1 MIPRLIV
8 SPRLIFSIIVFSQTI
23 PVSQQILITEIM
35 YDLDGSDSPNE
46 FVELYNPST
55 TDTLNLDGWS
65 IQDRSSTDE
74 LIESGYGL
82 KIPPLFY
89 GLILEGD
96 YAIDSGLYQSTIP
109 ENAILIKVDDSS
121 IGNGLSASDSLFL
134 LDSTGLIIETLG
146 WEDWVQDGFSL
157 ERIRLHIENNPSNW
171 SQSLDSL
178 GSPGLMN
185 SVRPDSIDFAI
196 AGITISPEIIS
207 LNESGTLTGL
217 VANVGLTLGEP
228 EILVYVNGEFFTNE
242 FPGNISELDTVEF
255 ELEMGPFESGSQT
268 ILITINMAGDSNQ
281 SNNSDSTFLGVRYEF
296 RTFVLNEFMPR
307 PASGLPEFVEIVNIS
322 SNPVN
327 MYNWRIT
334 DNNVGTNYGLG
345 AITIAA
351 NGYGV
356 IAADSSLID
365 SVPEGIPYIVP
376 NGGFPTLNNSGDII
390 RIFDPYY
397 TQIDSL
403 TYSTDWGISQGVS
416 LEKYYVNDVSS
427 NQINWAPSTSPSG
440 FTIGAPN
447 SITPANING
456 ALLSELI
463 FYSPRIPTESD
474 EVTLTVP
481 ILNLG
486 SSIFEGLVQIIENES
501 MIHES
506 SFTSGNM
513 GDTVLIDVNIGPFSS
528 GFHELNIFLTI
539 ENDDEDEN
547 NSGLDTVKVRFPFGT
562 IMLNEFMSAPNNDQ
576 SEFVECIAFQ
586 DLEMKGWGIGDN
598 HKEPMGLAS
607 FFISSGDFIVILS
620 DSTIIDIID
629 NEAHVLIPSPFPSL
643 NNSAD
648 GVYLFDHTGSII
660 DSLIYDSDW
669 PLSSE
674 RSTEKKRPSYL
685 SNEPE
690 NWEVADEGIGSTPG
704 FQNSK
709 MILDVD
715 GMILADSIFYSPFP
729 PFPDSVV
736 TLNIPIINV
745 GIEPLNGTFTIEM
758 NDDEIGNNSFYF
770 IPVNDTVWITSDIIA
785 PSSGI
790 HEGIIILDISDDGNP
805 ENDIAPFSVSVR
817 YPFGT
822 VLINEFFAVPDS
834 TQSEFVEIIP
844 QKNVNVNNWSIMDY
858 GGSKRIF
865 PDFNLDSF
873 SYCVV
878 TSDSSFIIPDSST
891 LIFPV
896 GGLPGLNNTSETI
909 YLLDHTESIIDSIH
923 YNEDWPL
930 MASRSSEK
938 YRLSDESND
947 MKNWGISVGEIGQ
960 TPGTQNSL
968 FFADLPSKG
977 KIELSPNPF
986 SPDGNGIE
994 DELILSYNLP
1004 FTEAALRWE
1013 VIDMAG
1019 RIIAKPYYNYYVGQ
1033 NGELS
1038 WDGKRDNGDFA
1049 RIGIYIIKLSFRDAS
1064 SSKLWE
1070 VVKTIVLAK
1079 PL

>member
-1 MIPRLIV
+1 
-8 SPRLIFSIIVFSQTI
+8 
-23 PVSQQILITEIM
+23 
-35 YDLDGSDSPNE
+35 
-46 FVELYNPST
+46 
-55 TDTLNLDGWS
+55 
-65 IQDRSSTDE
+65 
-74 LIESGYGL
+74 
-82 KIPPLFY
+82 
-89 GLILEGD
+89 
-96 YAIDSGLYQSTIP
+96 
-109 ENAILIKVDDSS
+109 
-121 IGNGLSASDSLFL
+121 
-134 LDSTGLIIETLG
+134 
-146 WEDWVQDGFSL
+146 
-157 ERIRLHIENNPSNW
+157 
-171 SQSLDSL
+171 
-178 GSPGLMN
+178 
-185 SVRPDSIDFAI
+185 
-196 AGITISPEIIS
+196 
-207 LNESGTLTGL
+207 
-217 VANVGLTLGEP
+217 
-228 EILVYVNGEFFTNE
+228 
-242 FPGNISELDTVEF
+242 
-255 ELEMGPFESGSQT
+255 
-268 ILITINMAGDSNQ
+268 
-281 SNNSDSTFLGVRYEF
+281 
-296 RTFVLNEFMPR
+296 
-307 PASGLPEFVEIVNIS
+307 
-322 SNPVN
+322 
-327 MYNWRIT
+327 
-334 DNNVGTNYGLG
+334 
-345 AITIAA
+345 
-351 NGYGV
+351 
-356 IAADSSLID
+356 
-365 SVPEGIPYIVP
+365 
-376 NGGFPTLNNSGDII
+376 
-390 RIFDPYY
+390 
-397 TQIDSL
+397 
-403 TYSTDWGISQGVS
+403 
-416 LEKYYVNDVSS
+416 
-427 NQINWAPSTSPSG
+427 
-440 FTIGAPN
+440 
-447 SITPANING
+447 
-456 ALLSELI
+456 
-463 FYSPRIPTESD
+463 
-474 EVTLTVP
+474 
-481 ILNLG
+481 
-486 SSIFEGLVQIIENES
+486 
-501 MIHES
+501 
-506 SFTSGNM
+506 
-513 GDTVLIDVNIGPFSS
+513 
-528 GFHELNIFLTI
+528 
-539 ENDDEDEN
+539 
-547 NSGLDTVKVRFPFGT
+547 
-562 IMLNEFMSAPNNDQ
+562 
-576 SEFVECIAFQ
+576 
-586 DLEMKGWGIGDN
+586 
-598 HKEPMGLAS
+598 MGLAS

-648 GVYLFDHTGSII
+648 GIYLFDHTGSII

-736 TLNIPIINV
+736 TLNIPIINI

-1033 NGELS
+1033 NGELI

>member
-1 MIPRLIV
+1 
-8 SPRLIFSIIVFSQTI
+8 
-23 PVSQQILITEIM
+23 
-35 YDLDGSDSPNE
+35 
-46 FVELYNPST
+46 
-55 TDTLNLDGWS
+55 
-65 IQDRSSTDE
+65 
-74 LIESGYGL
+74 
-82 KIPPLFY
+82 
-89 GLILEGD
+89 
-96 YAIDSGLYQSTIP
+96 
-109 ENAILIKVDDSS
+109 
-121 IGNGLSASDSLFL
+121 
-134 LDSTGLIIETLG
+134 
-146 WEDWVQDGFSL
+146 
-157 ERIRLHIENNPSNW
+157 
-171 SQSLDSL
+171 
-178 GSPGLMN
+178 
-185 SVRPDSIDFAI
+185 
-196 AGITISPEIIS
+196 
-207 LNESGTLTGL
+207 
-217 VANVGLTLGEP
+217 
-228 EILVYVNGEFFTNE
+228 
-242 FPGNISELDTVEF
+242 
-255 ELEMGPFESGSQT
+255 
-268 ILITINMAGDSNQ
+268 MAGDSNQ

-296 RTFVLNEFMPR
+296 HTFVLNEFMPR

-376 NGGFPTLNNSGDII
+376 NGGFPTLNNSGD
-390 RIFDPYY
+390 PYY

-403 TYSTDWGISQGVS
+403 TYSTDWGISQGIS

-486 SSIFEGLVQIIENES
+486 SSIFEGLVQIMVNES

-513 GDTVLIDVNIGPFSS
+513 G
-528 GFHELNIFLTI
+528 
-539 ENDDEDEN
+539 
-547 NSGLDTVKVRFPFGT
+547 DTVKVRFPFGT

-648 GVYLFDHTGSII
+648 GIYLFDHTGSII

-758 NDDEIGNNSFYF
+758 NDDEIGNNSFDF
-770 IPVNDTVWITSDIIA
+770 IAVNDTVWITSDIIA

-822 VLINEFFAVPDS
+822 VLINE
-834 TQSEFVEIIP
+834 
-844 QKNVNVNNWSIMDY
+844 
-858 GGSKRIF
+858 
-865 PDFNLDSF
+865 
-873 SYCVV
+873 
-878 TSDSSFIIPDSST
+878 
-891 LIFPV
+891 
-896 GGLPGLNNTSETI
+896 
-909 YLLDHTESIIDSIH
+909 
-923 YNEDWPL
+923 
-930 MASRSSEK
+930 
-938 YRLSDESND
+938 
-947 MKNWGISVGEIGQ
+947 
-960 TPGTQNSL
+960 